1 MDGAKKGCIGN
12 RGGVYSAGVLYEP
25 AADDCRVA
33 NEVCHES
40 PMKNQRIWI
49 VLLLLVW
56 LCGPEVK
63 CGQGQDWLERQVPG
77 VWEDYEDEDL
87 PVKPGLLGRHY
98 LELQYLQ
105 VEQVDNELKLDDPAR
120 GFSFGFNVPARW
132 NDRLP
137 SFLGQDV
144 FVSTLG
150 LYANASDSGSGSSLD
165 VELRSFSSGLN
176 TYLFVTDSFRPFV
189 QLGMGTRMV
198 QADVNFLGIALP
210 FGDLET
216 RFLVY
221 PGFEL
226 DLGERLAW
234 RNVLELETKGS
245 VEDSLLRSELVLWP
259 GSRWFLKGGLAGDVS
274 GNGWGFL
281 IGGGYSW

>member
-1 MDGAKKGCIGN
+1 
-12 RGGVYSAGVLYEP
+12 
-25 AADDCRVA
+25 
-33 NEVCHES
+33 
-40 PMKNQRIWI
+40 MKIAWIWTA
-49 VLLLLVW
+49 LFLLVW
-56 LCGPEVK
+56 FCGPEAER
-63 CGQGQDWLERQVPG
+63 GLGQDWLERQVPEE
-77 VWEDYEDEDL
+77 WEDYGVEDL
-87 PVKPGLLGRHY
+87 PVEPGLLGRHY

-105 VEQVDNELKLDDPAR
+105 VQQVDNEVDLDDPAR

-144 FVSTLG
+144 FLSTLG
-150 LYANASDSGSGSSLD
+150 LTASGSDPAGGGSVD

-176 TYLFVTDSFRPFV
+176 TYLFVTESFRPFV
-189 QLGMGTRMV
+189 QLGVGTRMV
-198 QADVNFLGIALP
+198 QADLNFLGATLP
-210 FGDLET
+210 FGELET
-216 RFLVY
+216 RFLIN

-234 RNVLELETKGS
+234 RNVVELETKES

-259 GSRWFLKGGLAGDVS
+259 GSRWFLKGGLAGNVGGD
-274 GNGWGFL
+274 GWGFL